1 MGASVDVEVSK
12 LHEELLSCFYRNN
25 KRYLFYTIVSRMFTS
40 CIGLWYAYIFME
52 IINAASSRNA
62 SMLWFEAMQ
71 VSGLVVVTIIFQ
83 LCDRYTIPRFMRS
96 ATYEYRKRAFDVLL
110 NKGIQS
116 VPQEKASQCVS
127 AFTNDLTSIETSYLE
142 KIFDLV
148 TYVLLFGGA
157 LAMLVVQ
164 DVRLAVVAVL
174 LSIAPVC
181 VSLLTGDR
189 LASRQVMVSNESDS
203 FVASTKDLVAGFSF
217 IKSFMAEPAARR
229 IFDESNRRLED
240 AKCAQRSTRESIAIL
255 SQLAYFVTQLGTAL
269 FAAWLCVEDGS
280 VTPGTVLLV
289 GQLMN
294 YFSNPILQIPQVIG
308 ARKSAHQLVGKLC
321 ELLATQDASD
331 GTRELPTPLTKG
343 ISLSGVSFSYDCNR
357 NMLDDISFDFHT
369 GGCYAIVGGTGSGK
383 STLLSLL
390 MGEHAGYTGEISY
403 DRICVG
409 DIRRTSLYRRVSIV
423 RQENY
428 LFNASLRDN
437 ITMFKEADEASLDRA
452 VAGAGLVDFVRD
464 HGMEWA
470 CGERGSNLSGG
481 ERQRVC
487 IARSLLNGAEVLLL
501 DEITSALDRDT
512 ATQVMRSVFALD
524 GTTRIVVTHS
534 LEKSQLKLFDAII
547 VLRWG
552 SICECGRFDEL
563 MQKNGYFKALYTVG

>member
-1 MGASVDVEVSK
+1 MQEQLAEGLCSPITISRIENERQMPSKTLLDALLARLHSNTYQLCNVYYQSEQDYDFVDKAKQANVLLHRGRFDEFRALFERLDVSSQNRPT
-12 LHEELLSCFYRNN
+12 LRQIYLPLDAAALLSENCGPNDAEMALTKLDQAVRLTQPNLDFGDL
-25 KRYLFYTIVSRMFTS
+25 KH
-40 CIGLWYAYIFME
+40 
-52 IINAASSRNA
+52 
-62 SMLWFEAMQ
+62 
-71 VSGLVVVTIIFQ
+71 
-83 LCDRYTIPRFMRS
+83 
-96 ATYEYRKRAFDVLL
+96 VLL
-110 NKGIQS
+110 S
-116 VPQEKASQCVS
+116 RDD
-127 AFTNDLTSIETSYLE
+127 NDLTSIETSYLE

-203 FVASTKDLVAGFSF
+203 FVASIKDLVAGFSF

-280 VTPGTVLLV
+280 VTPGTVMLV

-308 ARKSAHQLVGKLC
+308 VRKSAHQLVGKLC

-357 NMLDDISFDFHT
+357 NMLDNISFNFHT

-452 VAGAGLVDFVRD
+452 V
-464 HGMEWA
+464 
-470 CGERGSNLSGG
+470 
-481 ERQRVC
+481 
-487 IARSLLNGAEVLLL
+487 IA
-501 DEITSALDRDT
+501 
-512 ATQVMRSVFALD
+512 
-524 GTTRIVVTHS
+524 
-534 LEKSQLKLFDAII
+534 
-547 VLRWG
+547 
-552 SICECGRFDEL
+552 
-563 MQKNGYFKALYTVG
+563 